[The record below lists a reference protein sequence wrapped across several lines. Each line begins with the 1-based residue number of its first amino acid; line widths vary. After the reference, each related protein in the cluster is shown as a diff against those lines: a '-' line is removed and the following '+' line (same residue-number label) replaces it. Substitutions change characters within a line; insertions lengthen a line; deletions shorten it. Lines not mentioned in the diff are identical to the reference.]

1 MLRCPWSLVVI
12 FSLALGLSACEE
24 ESDMTPSVD
33 ILSVLLNSSQLSS
46 GATEVPLDAELE
58 LVFSRGVDPNA
69 FEEAFSLQPQTDL
82 SFSYSQQSARVTIE
96 AMLQTDTEYTLSIV
110 TEPIG
115 RQGERLMEPVTILFR
130 TRPEGVIRSMP
141 PCTQATAD
149 CLRTTTLSRLE
160 GEGTFSFY
168 SSFPVYEELAS
179 WEELTSALIMVHGLN
194 RNADDYF
201 QYLMS
206 TLQSEELESEVALI
220 APYFREDPRPSS
232 NDIHWSG
239 NGWREGQSSSDG
251 ARMSSFYVVDQLINQ
266 LADRDRFPVLE
277 NVIIVG
283 QSSGGLFVHTYAAGT
298 RIEEQHP
305 HLQFSFVTG
314 ESQYFYYPDGRR
326 VNEATGQLFTP
337 GACTGYDIWP
347 LGIRSAPA
355 YVSAQPQESVNE
367 QFLQRNLIYL
377 LGNGSGSD
385 GALNTTECRATLL
398 GSSRYQRGENMM
410 TYLNEAFPGQ
420 HNHRKVIAQGITHDG
435 SRIYQSSEF
444 RSLLNEL
451 LE

>member
-220 APYFREDPRPSS
+220 AP
-232 NDIHWSG
+232 
-239 NGWREGQSSSDG
+239 
-251 ARMSSFYVVDQLINQ
+251 
-266 LADRDRFPVLE
+266 
-277 NVIIVG
+277 
-283 QSSGGLFVHTYAAGT
+283 
-298 RIEEQHP
+298 
-305 HLQFSFVTG
+305 
-314 ESQYFYYPDGRR
+314 
-326 VNEATGQLFTP
+326 
-337 GACTGYDIWP
+337 
-347 LGIRSAPA
+347 
-355 YVSAQPQESVNE
+355 
-367 QFLQRNLIYL
+367 
-377 LGNGSGSD
+377 
-385 GALNTTECRATLL
+385 
-398 GSSRYQRGENMM
+398 
-410 TYLNEAFPGQ
+410 
-420 HNHRKVIAQGITHDG
+420 
-435 SRIYQSSEF
+435 
-444 RSLLNEL
+444 
-451 LE
+451 